1 MPLPGSVSVGAR
13 KPMIVTS
20 SPSRI
25 QTIPS
30 PITTRQWKLD
40 HGSRSSRAG
49 IRVSIVLNR
58 PESAVASPASML
70 STGIPGRRT
79 GENG

>member
-1 MPLPGSVSVGAR
+1 
-13 KPMIVTS
+13 MIVTS

-49 IRVSIVLNR
+49 IRGLDR
-58 PESAVASPASML
+58 LEPARV
-70 STGIPGRRT
+70 GRRVSRFHAEHRHT
-79 GENG
+79 RAANGENG